1 MKNKVLVT
9 VKIPEI
15 DESYDV
21 YLPVN
26 RKIGN
31 IITLLINSIKDLNEI
46 EFEDNCNLF
55 LYSSI
60 TGEKYDID
68 KLLYNTDIRNG
79 SIIYLIS
86 G

>member
-9 VKIPEI
+9 VRIPEI
-15 DESYDV
+15 DESYNV

-31 IITLLINSIKDLNEI
+31 IINLLINSIKDLNEI
-46 EFEDNCNLF
+46 EFEDNCDLF

-79 SIIYLIS
+79 SIIYLI
-86 G
+86 

>member
-79 SIIYLIS
+79 SIIYII
-86 G
+86 

>member
-79 SIIYLIS
+79 SIIYLK
-86 G
+86 

>member
-68 KLLYNTDIRNG
+68 KLLYDTDIRNG
-79 SIIYLIS
+79 SIIYLI
-86 G
+86 

>member
-55 LYSSI
+55 FYSSI

-79 SIIYLIS
+79 SIIYLI
-86 G
+86 

>member
-79 SIIYLIS
+79 SIIYLI
-86 G
+86 